1 MVPLS
6 LVCPYC
12 GDKAIEPLPEAQLV
26 AMNAPR
32 PHIVSR
38 AQICRCSA
46 WHIFA
51 VFLGQFNLS
60 KSTPTQLAESN
71 HV

>member
-12 GDKAIEPLPEAQLV
+12 GDTAIEPLPEAQLV
-26 AMNAPR
+26 
-32 PHIVSR
+32 
-38 AQICRCSA
+38 
-46 WHIFA
+46 
-51 VFLGQFNLS
+51 LGQFNLS
-60 KSTPTQLAESN
+60 KPTPTQLVESN